1 MTATLIGGGRVR
13 EAATP
18 SAAGDV
24 ARAVAR
30 SKVMA
35 IRFVAHLSAL
45 PPARREGLAARLRE
59 AERADASD
67 AVRSEVQAAVVDP
80 DVVGRDVDVRPFL
93 ASLAELTRDA
103 VGVDSILVSRADNVV
118 RALLV
123 HTRPAY
129 QADFY
134 RLYAPFAADIGF
146 ERLLLG

>member
-1 MTATLIGGGRVR
+1 M
-13 EAATP
+13 
-18 SAAGDV
+18 
-24 ARAVAR
+24 R
-30 SKVMA
+30 S
-35 IRFVAHLSAL
+35 

-67 AVRSEVQAAVVDP
+67 AVRSEVQAAVVAP
-80 DVVGRDVDVRPFL
+80 DAVGRDVDVRPFL

-103 VGVDSILVSRADNVV
+103 VGGDLILASRADDVV

-146 ERLLLG
+146 ECLLLG